1 LNSTLL
7 TTQVYGLFL
16 SKIFFLPLLLMSE
29 EVKNKWV
36 SLKNRFR
43 IFRNKYIFTLTIFS
57 FFALFLDEYDLFTLI
72 SQNRKLSKIQDD
84 QQAVELKLKETKKT
98 LNELKYSA
106 ALERYAREQKL
117 FKKDDEDVFI
127 ISYE

>member
-1 LNSTLL
+1 
-7 TTQVYGLFL
+7 
-16 SKIFFLPLLLMSE
+16 MSE

>member
-1 LNSTLL
+1 MENKKSIKE
-7 TTQVYGLFL
+7 
-16 SKIFFLPLLLMSE
+16 KIAYWKHRL
-29 EVKNKWV
+29 
-36 SLKNRFR
+36 R

-84 QQAVELKLKETKKT
+84 QQAVELKLKETRLT
-98 LNELKYSA
+98 LKELKYSA

-117 FKKDDEDVFI
+117 FKKDDEDIFI